1 MPDGSLSASD
11 PRLEAAVREV
21 LGSVSGDLTST
32 EAMLLGELQGLAQ
45 EITRAKQEM
54 AALQVVE
61 INAHQIPG
69 ATDELDAIVAHT
81 ANATN
86 EILDACEGLERL
98 AEAVPAPHA
107 LSLSNAVTR
116 IYEACSFQDI
126 TGQRIGKV
134 VKALKVIEERI
145 LAIEDRF
152 GPFPDAPAAPA
163 PAPAVALTEGQALA
177 NGPQLP
183 GAGTSQAEIDSLLAS
198 FD

>member
-1 MPDGSLSASD
+1 MPDGSPQIPDA
-11 PRLEAAVREV
+11 RIEAAVREV
-21 LGSVSGDLTST
+21 LGSVSGDLSGT

-54 AALQVVE
+54 AALQVLD
-61 INAHQIPG
+61 INASQIPG

-81 ANATN
+81 ADATN

-98 AEAVPAPHA
+98 SEILPSAQSS
-107 LSLSNAVTR
+107 SLNAAVTR

-126 TGQRIGKV
+126 TGQRIAKV
-134 VKALKVIEERI
+134 VKALKTIEERI

-152 GPFPDAPAAPA
+152 GPFPACPPVAE
-163 PAPAVALTEGQALA
+163 AVTPETEGRALA
-177 NGPQLP
+177 RGPQLP
-183 GAGTSQAEIDSLLAS
+183 GGGTSQADIDSLLAS